1 VRLCWGEW
9 MPCLAAIRAGSDA
22 GLDRYGARCLQVRL
36 SSVPSGGQ
44 DLANFSAGLLAGRVS
59 AGIAE
64 VCSTDVAGGTDAAG
78 FWSINRPGNATAV
91 GGNGEPFAAS

>member
-1 VRLCWGEW
+1 

-44 DLANFSAGLLAGRVS
+44 DVASVSAVLLAGCVS
-59 AGIAE
+59 VGFAE
-64 VCSTDVAGGTDAAG
+64 VCSADVAGGADAAG
-78 FWSINRPGNATAV
+78 FWSITRPSNTTAV
-91 GGNGEPFAAS
+91 GRNGEPLAAAR